1 MPRYVVLRHDPP
13 NENTRAV
20 HWDFMIETGAALR
33 TWALDAEPAAGKTIR
48 AKSLADHRL
57 VYLDYEGPISGDRG
71 TVSKWDSGSFEILA
85 ETPTELQLRL
95 SGGRWTGTVKISQ
108 DAADSQR
115 WTFVFS
121 A

>member
-1 MPRYVVLRHDPP
+1 MPRYVVLQHDPP
-13 NENTRAV
+13 NENTGDV

-33 TWALDAEPAAGKTIR
+33 TWALEEEPTAEKAIPAKA
-48 AKSLADHRL
+48 LADHRP

-71 TVSKWDSGSFEILA
+71 TVSKWDAGSFETLA
-85 ETPTELQLRL
+85 ETPTELHLHLIGGRL
-95 SGGRWTGTVKISQ
+95 SGTVKISQ
-108 DAADSQR
+108 NAADAQR

>member
-13 NENTRAV
+13 NENAGDV

-33 TWALDAEPAAGKTIR
+33 TWALAVEPAAEKAIP
-48 AKSLADHRL
+48 AKALADHRL

-71 TVSKWDSGSFEILA
+71 TVSKWDAGSFETLA
-85 ETPTELQLRL
+85 EGPTELQLRL
-95 SGGRWTGTVKISQ
+95 SGGRLSGTVNISQ
-108 DAADSQR
+108 NAAETHR